1 MRRHSKHRSGN
12 NLLAGI
18 ALCVA
23 TITTAAPA
31 FAYHGENLA
40 KQAKVSLAKAKE
52 IALGARTGKITDFEL
67 EKEIGGSGLRYSFD
81 IKSGNQTFEVGVD
94 ARNGKILEN
103 KLEGPNPD

>member
-1 MRRHSKHRSGN
+1 MRSHFKPRAAS
-12 NLLAGI
+12 NLLAVT

-23 TITTAAPA
+23 IIVTAAPA
-31 FAYHGENLA
+31 VAYHGKNFA
-40 KQAKVSLAKAKE
+40 KQAKISLTNAKA
-52 IALGARTGKITDFEL
+52 IALRARAGKITGSEL